1 MRVHVPARAGIR
13 ALPARAAGFR
23 MASSW
28 LPRLA
33 AGVAGIM
40 VLAVACAPTRGQTA
54 SAKTVEFTLVAGKTA
69 VNGSF
74 NFNGYA
80 KGALTVTVPV
90 GWKVVVQYSNASA
103 LRHSLDVIPY
113 TGTQPDSAPPPSFP
127 GASTKDL
134 VDGIG
139 VGKQETVTFV
149 AGRAGTYEFL
159 CGVLG
164 HAQAGMWDYL
174 VVSPTAKAP
183 SVKPSAAVALKTR

>member
-1 MRVHVPARAGIR
+1 MPVRQSVRSAGSPPAAQRWKP
-13 ALPARAAGFR
+13 ALVGAA
-23 MASSW
+23 ALW
-28 LPRLA
+28 
-33 AGVAGIM
+33 
-40 VLAVACAPTRGQTA
+40 LAVAAALGPTHGQPAP
-54 SAKTVEFTLVAGKTA
+54 SKTVEFALVAGKTA
-69 VNGSF
+69 ANGSF

-90 GWKVVVQYSNASA
+90 GSKVVIRYSNAGA

-113 TGTQPDSAPPPSFP
+113 TGTQPDSAPPPEFA

-149 AGRAGTYEFL
+149 AGKAGTYEVL

-164 HAQAGMWDYL
+164 HAQAGMWARL
-174 VVSPTAKAP
+174 VVSASAKTPVVRPAGG
-183 SVKPSAAVALKTR
+183 VTFKTK

>member
-1 MRVHVPARAGIR
+1 MQVHVPARAGSVRI
-13 ALPARAAGFR
+13 PARAAGSRTVFSR
-23 MASSW
+23 
-28 LPRLA
+28 LLLLA
-33 AGVAGIM
+33 AGVAGSM

-54 SAKTVEFTLVAGKTA
+54 LPKTVEFTLVAGKTT

-80 KGALTVTVPV
+80 KGALTITVPV
-90 GWKVVVQYSNASA
+90 GWKVVIQYANASV

-149 AGRAGTYEFL
+149 ADRAGTYEFL

-183 SVKPSAAVALKTR
+183 SVKPSAAFAVKAK